1 MSKVL
6 VLYFDVSFLLD
17 WRFENWKMKRKRC
30 GLYMRVSTED
40 QAREEK
46 ADLIMR
52 YVKDIELTLVGN
64 EVILK
69 QINFRDSICKPCQEL
84 YDKGYIDITKL
95 MILGNVLGSVRF
107 SNYLPDEEVC
117 EIIMRLQQYYDVHF
131 TEATYYLQKQM
142 FIF

>member
-1 MSKVL
+1 
-6 VLYFDVSFLLD
+6 
-17 WRFENWKMKRKRC
+17 MKDEKKKC

-69 QINFRDSICKPCQEL
+69 QINFRDQFVNLAKN
-84 YDKGYIDITKL
+84 Y
-95 MILGNVLGSVRF
+95 MIKAIL
-107 SNYLPDEEVC
+107 
-117 EIIMRLQQYYDVHF
+117 ILQS
-131 TEATYYLQKQM
+131 L
-142 FIF
+142 